1 MQSSFKF
8 FLAQNGTYLKPT
20 VHENLQMYLREYE
33 HKTHLSDL
41 NVYKNKITNLG
52 SFENLD
58 IQYLINNITQGRHLR
73 YKKMF
78 LL

>member
-1 MQSSFKF
+1 
-8 FLAQNGTYLKPT
+8 
-20 VHENLQMYLREYE
+20 MYLREYE

-58 IQYLINNITQGRHLR
+58 IQYLIDNITQGRHLR